1 MLNNKKLFILVLFL
15 YCIVLSISF
24 SVIDWIKENRINVI
38 LDNHMQNSKTY
49 YDVLMYH
56 ERLTADVI
64 YKETIENQWLMN
76 LLSDAKD
83 AHDLNETKILSL
95 IREKTIK
102 LLENKYGSYKMLGV
116 LQYHFVFPDNHV
128 FLRMHKLNKFGDDL
142 SGIRSD
148 FEKVNKTL
156 KLVRGFAQGRTSHAF
171 RNVYPLI
178 LNNKHLGA
186 IEISFSSELLQN
198 YFTDVNK
205 IHTHFLVRKDIFKS
219 HAWTR
224 DDLILKY
231 QPSAE
236 HENYMITMTKEHS
249 IAKCIVENKKSF
261 KNKLDLIHK
270 KMDENLP
277 FALFLENNNQARV
290 SSFYPISHNTS
301 NEVVAWVVTF
311 VHDKLIDKSLYSAI
325 LFKTFLTLIWLIV
338 FGFIYYL
345 LNQKLTLSLMVRE
358 KTKHLVSM
366 NSELHD
372 KKNEL
377 QNINKNL
384 ETKIK
389 EEVEKSRKKDKIL
402 FEQSKLASLGEM
414 IGNIAHQW
422 RQPLSLISTAATSVL
437 FYKEMNK
444 LDDKQITTQ
453 MTLINDQS
461 QYLSKTIDDFTNFIK
476 NEENFNDISIKEV
489 VKSALNLVE
498 ASFHNNY
505 IKFETN
511 LINDLRINGSK
522 NELEQALINIFNNAK
537 DILKEKD
544 EEDRIIKIKTYLEN
558 DNQIILTIQDSG
570 GGVPE
575 DIIEHIFE
583 PYFTTK
589 HQSQGT
595 GLGLSMVDKIIRERH
610 HQTVYVE
617 NKQFEYNFKNY
628 TGACFTIIFNNGE
641 SLVS

>member
-1 MLNNKKLFILVLFL
+1 
-15 YCIVLSISF
+15 
-24 SVIDWIKENRINVI
+24 
-38 LDNHMQNSKTY
+38 
-49 YDVLMYH
+49 
-56 ERLTADVI
+56 
-64 YKETIENQWLMN
+64 
-76 LLSDAKD
+76 
-83 AHDLNETKILSL
+83 
-95 IREKTIK
+95 
-102 LLENKYGSYKMLGV
+102 
-116 LQYHFVFPDNHV
+116 
-128 FLRMHKLNKFGDDL
+128 
-142 SGIRSD
+142 
-148 FEKVNKTL
+148 
-156 KLVRGFAQGRTSHAF
+156 
-171 RNVYPLI
+171 
-178 LNNKHLGA
+178 
-186 IEISFSSELLQN
+186 
-198 YFTDVNK
+198 
-205 IHTHFLVRKDIFKS
+205 
-219 HAWTR
+219 
-224 DDLILKY
+224 
-231 QPSAE
+231 
-236 HENYMITMTKEHS
+236 
-249 IAKCIVENKKSF
+249 
-261 KNKLDLIHK
+261 
-270 KMDENLP
+270 MDENLP

>member
-38 LDNHMQNSKTY
+38 LDTHMQNSKTY

>member
-38 LDNHMQNSKTY
+38 LDTHMQNSKTY

-311 VHDKLIDKSLYSAI
+311 VHDKLIDKLLYLAI